1 MSNTPMDNTGPAVP
15 DTEAEELAAK
25 HGISLEEAK
34 RHIREQG
41 HGNAAKDGAAEA
53 GKTGTP
59 N

>member
-1 MSNTPMDNTGPAVP
+1 MSNTPMEESGHALP

-41 HGNAAKDGAAEA
+41 HSHASKDGAAEA
-53 GKTGTP
+53 AKMKP
-59 N
+59 PQ